1 MSCVKGVVP
10 YRHNY
15 TSPQCAPCWDKK
27 LILCSLVKRKEE
39 WQRAEEERISS
50 LPDPS
55 VPSGHTV
62 MPDRERRETLNALQ
76 EGINSY

>member
-1 MSCVKGVVP
+1 M
-10 YRHNY
+10 
-15 TSPQCAPCWDKK
+15 
-27 LILCSLVKRKEE
+27 KRKEE

-62 MPDRERRETLNALQ
+62 MPDKERRETLNALQ
-76 EGINSY
+76 EGMKSYCKLHD

>member
-1 MSCVKGVVP
+1 M
-10 YRHNY
+10 
-15 TSPQCAPCWDKK
+15 
-27 LILCSLVKRKEE
+27 KRKEE

-62 MPDRERRETLNALQ
+62 MPDKERRETLNALQ
-76 EGINSY
+76 ESMIEVNCMTDLHVCLITWLSTNLMH

>member
-1 MSCVKGVVP
+1 MPVIGICLTTTYSLLGRK
-10 YRHNY
+10 YYN
-15 TSPQCAPCWDKK
+15 
-27 LILCSLVKRKEE
+27 LLLCSLVKRKEK

-62 MPDRERRETLNALQ
+62 MPDKERRETLNALQ
-76 EGINSY
+76 EGMKSY